1 MTPAQTAWLRALRNL
16 ERFEEFD
23 LQLAGMFARQD
34 PQLPESA
41 MWVIACLSQQIQR
54 GAVCLTL
61 AGLAAETP
69 PAVNPSVPW
78 PANAADWVTLLR
90 RVPAVG
96 VPGQIRPLVLDGSS
110 GRFYS
115 YRHWDLEQRLA
126 RELRQRAGWAP
137 VAEARVVRRALN
149 ALFPADEPA
158 ASLQGL
164 AAALAASGRITVLT
178 GGPGTGK
185 TTTLARMLAV
195 LLHARPASRVALVAP
210 TGKAAARMEEALGGA
225 LARLPAQWG
234 VTVPAQATTLH
245 RLLGLRPG
253 AAHLPRFHPAHPLPV
268 DILALDEASMVDLA
282 LMTRLVE
289 ALPDTAR
296 LILLGDPDQ
305 LASVEAGAV
314 LGDLCESP
322 LGFSPMQARR
332 LVELTGW
339 SMSPAAARDDHPL
352 RDHRVHLTHNHRFG
366 DSPGLA
372 RLAAAVNGGDAAAV
386 HCLLTGEGEPEVSGS
401 AEPGLMMEQVLAGYA
416 PYLDALTAGTA
427 AAEVLGRFEQFRVLC
442 AHRAGP
448 FGVDGLNARIEAA
461 LRRRGYLLGEGL
473 WTAGRPVLV
482 TRNDPGARLANGDVG
497 LILPD
502 RSGRLQAVFRRSDGS
517 VHAISPARLG
527 AWETAFAMTVHKTQ
541 GSEFDTV
548 LLVLPSEDS
557 PLLTRNLLYTGVTR
571 ARRRLRVVGP
581 VEIWESA
588 LARRQQRA
596 SGLGDALRR
605 PQAIGDHE
613 CY

>member
-41 MWVIACLSQQIQR
+41 MWAIACLSQQIQR

-158 ASLQGL
+158 VSLQGL

-234 VTVPAQATTLH
+234 VTVPAQATT
-245 RLLGLRPG
+245 
-253 AAHLPRFHPAHPLPV
+253 
-268 DILALDEASMVDLA
+268 
-282 LMTRLVE
+282 
-289 ALPDTAR
+289 
-296 LILLGDPDQ
+296 
-305 LASVEAGAV
+305 
-314 LGDLCESP
+314 
-322 LGFSPMQARR
+322 
-332 LVELTGW
+332 
-339 SMSPAAARDDHPL
+339 
-352 RDHRVHLTHNHRFG
+352 
-366 DSPGLA
+366 
-372 RLAAAVNGGDAAAV
+372 
-386 HCLLTGEGEPEVSGS
+386 
-401 AEPGLMMEQVLAGYA
+401 
-416 PYLDALTAGTA
+416 
-427 AAEVLGRFEQFRVLC
+427 
-442 AHRAGP
+442 
-448 FGVDGLNARIEAA
+448 
-461 LRRRGYLLGEGL
+461 
-473 WTAGRPVLV
+473 
-482 TRNDPGARLANGDVG
+482 
-497 LILPD
+497 
-502 RSGRLQAVFRRSDGS
+502 
-517 VHAISPARLG
+517 
-527 AWETAFAMTVHKTQ
+527 
-541 GSEFDTV
+541 
-548 LLVLPSEDS
+548 
-557 PLLTRNLLYTGVTR
+557 
-571 ARRRLRVVGP
+571 
-581 VEIWESA
+581 
-588 LARRQQRA
+588 
-596 SGLGDALRR
+596 
-605 PQAIGDHE
+605 
-613 CY
+613 